1 VVLRSLFLHYYKQNI
16 SLLTVSV
23 REISRHSRLVLF
35 SRLQFYN
42 VNEQIR
48 AEPGPRFVRTQTTTL
63 NREARRRKVNNK

>member
-1 VVLRSLFLHYYKQNI
+1 
-16 SLLTVSV
+16 VSV